1 METGTGVIPIAIV
14 SSIVLGFIFWVVHK
28 INNI

>member
-1 METGTGVIPIAIV
+1 METGTGVIPIAII

>member
-1 METGTGVIPIAIV
+1 METGTGVIPIAII
-14 SSIVLGFIFWVVHK
+14 STLILAFILWVVHK